1 MITRAAKTA
10 NVAFSNLVLTIR
22 ITLNHQPT
30 VTIRYDRFGDP
41 APSRV
46 IVQAREDVALDP

>member
-1 MITRAAKTA
+1 MIPRAAKTA
-10 NVAFSNLVLTIR
+10 NVAFSNLVLI
-22 ITLNHQPT
+22 IQDHAEHQPT

-46 IVQAREDVALDP
+46 IAQAQEDVALDP